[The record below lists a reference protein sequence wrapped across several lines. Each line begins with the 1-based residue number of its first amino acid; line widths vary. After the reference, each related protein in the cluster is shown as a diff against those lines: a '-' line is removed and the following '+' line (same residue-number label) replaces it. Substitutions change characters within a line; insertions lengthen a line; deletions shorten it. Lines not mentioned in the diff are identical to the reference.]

1 MECVWCK
8 LWSNCPKTGQGG
20 LVSACLERPSV
31 FVNDMQSQIFTLA
44 SRAVPTLSTLIGR
57 ASAAGMSS
65 NRRADVNQAL
75 REAGLSLTVYKLK
88 LKAVC
93 HRHALSTIEYKQP
106 AGFLLHINTE

>member
-1 MECVWCK
+1 M
-8 LWSNCPKTGQGG
+8 
-20 LVSACLERPSV
+20 

-106 AGFLLHINTE
+106 AGFLLHINSQ

>member
-44 SRAVPTLSTLIGR
+44 SRAGPAQTNTIGR
-57 ASAAGMSS
+57 ATAADLST
-65 NRRADVNQAL
+65 NEKRDVNQAL

-106 AGFLLHINTE
+106 AGFLLHINSQ

>member
-1 MECVWCK
+1 MAGPAPTGGG
-8 LWSNCPKTGQGG
+8 LTGACPKR
-20 LVSACLERPSV
+20 SPV

-44 SRAVPTLSTLIGR
+44 SRAALAQTNTIGR
-57 ASAAGMSS
+57 AAA
-65 NRRADVNQAL
+65 ADLSTNEELNVNQAL

-106 AGFLLHINTE
+106 AGFLLHINSQ